1 MRTASLGCMMR
12 ARNNPDVTKQLKTQL
27 NFYSCLLVLLLHLVN
42 DLSIPNYM
50 HAWLIG
56 YQINVCKKKTLV
68 NQVDIDV
75 DRQPITSSI
84 YEWMDICNRLIDR
97 YGTFN

>member
-1 MRTASLGCMMR
+1 
-12 ARNNPDVTKQLKTQL
+12 
-27 NFYSCLLVLLLHLVN
+27 
-42 DLSIPNYM
+42 M

-56 YQINVCKKKTLV
+56 YQINVCKKKSLV

-75 DRQPITSSI
+75 DRQPITSSNVGIFPTVFLVKKITSSI
-84 YEWMDICNRLIDR
+84 YEWMDLCNRLIER